1 MALQLKLTVT
11 VSTLS
16 SETMPEGRVMGISYT
31 LSSAKVDRSMVP
43 TASSVRLSTVAAGP
57 ATRRAVWLRE

>member
-1 MALQLKLTVT
+1 
-11 VSTLS
+11 
-16 SETMPEGRVMGISYT
+16 MGISYT

-57 ATRRAVWLRE
+57 ATRRAVWLSE